1 MFIKVFSDLY
11 STFFPR
17 KCTNCGKN
25 LDKTEQE
32 VCKKCL
38 NLLPETSFLNDQNN
52 PVFQKFWGRVNIEF
66 AMSMYYFTKQS
77 VLQHLLHQI
86 KYKGRKE
93 LAYVLGKSIGQKL
106 KSSDNFKSCDV
117 IVPVPL
123 HPAKEKKRGY
133 NQSEWIAKGI
143 SEQMGVPI
151 DTKLIQRHL
160 NSKSQ
165 TRKNRKERWEN
176 VRSAFSIQNTKKPDY
191 KHALLIDDVITT
203 GATLEACAALLINEL
218 DLKVSITALAYAS
231 D

>member
-17 KCTNCGKN
+17 KCINCGKN

-32 VCKKCL
+32 VCIKCL
-38 NLLPETSFLNDQNN
+38 IALPETNFLNDSNN
-52 PVFQKFWGRVNIEF
+52 PVYQKFWGRVNIEF
-66 AMSMYYFTKQS
+66 AISVYYFTKQS

-106 KSSDNFKSCDV
+106 KNSENFKSCDV

-143 SEQMGVPI
+143 SEQIEAPI
-151 DTKLIQRHL
+151 NTKLIQRHL

-165 TRKNRKERWEN
+165 TRKSRKERWEN
-176 VRSAFSIQNTKKPDY
+176 VRSAFSIQSKEKTEY

-203 GATLEACAALLINEL
+203 GATLEACAALLIDKLN
-218 DLKVSITALAYAS
+218 LKVSIASLAYAS